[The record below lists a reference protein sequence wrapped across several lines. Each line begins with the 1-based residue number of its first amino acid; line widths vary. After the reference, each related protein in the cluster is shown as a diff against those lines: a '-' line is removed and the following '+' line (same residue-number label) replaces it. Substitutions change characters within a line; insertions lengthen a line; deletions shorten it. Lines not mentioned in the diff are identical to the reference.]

1 MGHQPN
7 NEQGDFRR
15 GRLFWK
21 PTLQNVLVATIF
33 IHVSGP
39 FFGEEHIYS
48 NNSTLKMIPILWKIK
63 SNDILQ
69 DLTLVEL
76 CAQRKRRGDTAAQGK
91 CSNRTPRNQNPQ
103 KKAKKILLST
113 EADPPPAYSRRASEA
128 EPAPADCP
136 PSYTRARWALLT
148 ERSLL
153 GVAYS

>member
-76 CAQRKRRGDTAAQGK
+76 CAQRKRRGDNAAQGK
-91 CSNRTPRNQNPQ
+91 CSNRTPRDLNPQ
-103 KKAKKILLST
+103 KRKDFALHRSRPSSSLQSKGLWGWTSTSRLST
-113 EADPPPAYSRRASEA
+113 VLYKGKVICADVP
-128 EPAPADCP
+128 
-136 PSYTRARWALLT
+136 L
-148 ERSLL
+148 
-153 GVAYS
+153 